1 MCEGL
6 VETGLRSE
14 DSIVGTAK
22 LAMVIMTI
30 KSIKSVQSRLAGAQT
45 EVADF

>member
-1 MCEGL
+1 ME
-6 VETGLRSE
+6 VGLRSE

-30 KSIKSVQSRLAGAQT
+30 KSIKSVRHRLAGAQT
-45 EVADF
+45 EVAEF

>member
-6 VETGLRSE
+6 VEIGLRSE

-22 LAMVIMTI
+22 LAMVIMAI
-30 KSIKSVQSRLAGAQT
+30 QSVESVGCRLAGTQA